1 MTFPAAAPTIAISA
15 TFTAEPVE
23 ESLRFWKE
31 ELGWVDTIR
40 FAPFNQVFQQLLDPA
55 SLLAGNR
62 AGVNVLLIRL
72 EDWLRSGDEEAA
84 LSRQFVEA
92 ARAASA
98 AWPVPLL
105 VVFCPDSPAA
115 DYEPVRERI
124 GRELAEASTVHMVT
138 PEELLALYPVETV
151 HDPHGDELGRVP
163 YTPEFF
169 AALGTLIARRIHAL
183 RMKPF
188 KVIALDCDD
197 TLWRGVCGE
206 DGPEGVELD
215 PPRRALQQFMLRQH
229 DAGMLLC
236 LASKN
241 NAEDVFETF
250 RAHPEMPL
258 RLEHFVSHR
267 INWDSKGHNL
277 RALANE
283 LQLGLDS
290 FILIDDNP
298 KECGEASTTV
308 PEILALPLPA
318 EADEIPEFLQHV
330 WAFDHLRVTGE
341 DRRRAAMYRA
351 EIERGRLE
359 RQAASLE
366 DFLRS
371 LRLEVRIEPA
381 AADQLPRVAQL
392 TARTNQMNFSTVRRT
407 EGEVR
412 EFLRQGGE
420 CLVATVEDRF
430 GGYGLTGVILFT
442 SDNGA
447 LKIDTFLASCR
458 VLGRG
463 VEHRMFRRLGEIAL
477 ERGLKRV
484 EAIYAASPRNRPAL
498 LFLESFASQY
508 HLTRSGGMRFLIPA
522 EVAAALEYRPVNG
535 KPAYAA
541 APAAPAQAIE
551 PRLDYARIARESR
564 SARTVLERMRERRA
578 APEGAKN
585 TGIAPRTELERE
597 LAAMWAELLGV
608 RQVGIDRSF
617 FDLGGHSLMAVQ
629 LLSRVRDRYGV
640 NLSLE
645 VVYSGEFNV
654 AELARAIELNQIEQA
669 GGTAYGDLLR
679 EVERLTDEEVR
690 AMLDQEE
697 PSRPA

>member
-1 MTFPAAAPTIAISA
+1 
-15 TFTAEPVE
+15 
-23 ESLRFWKE
+23 
-31 ELGWVDTIR
+31 
-40 FAPFNQVFQQLLDPA
+40 
-55 SLLAGNR
+55 
-62 AGVNVLLIRL
+62 
-72 EDWLRSGDEEAA
+72 
-84 LSRQFVEA
+84 
-92 ARAASA
+92 
-98 AWPVPLL
+98 
-105 VVFCPDSPAA
+105 
-115 DYEPVRERI
+115 
-124 GRELAEASTVHMVT
+124 
-138 PEELLALYPVETV
+138 
-151 HDPHGDELGRVP
+151 
-163 YTPEFF
+163 
-169 AALGTLIARRIHAL
+169 
-183 RMKPF
+183 
-188 KVIALDCDD
+188 
-197 TLWRGVCGE
+197 
-206 DGPEGVELD
+206 
-215 PPRRALQQFMLRQH
+215 MLRQH

-298 KECGEASTTV
+298 KECGEASTTA

-366 DFLRS
+366 DFLSS

-412 EFLRQGGE
+412 EFLRAGGE

-430 GGYGLTGVILFT
+430 GGYGLTGVILYT
-442 SDNGA
+442 CDNGS

-463 VEHRMFRRLGEIAL
+463 VEHRMFRRLGEIAI

-484 EAIYAASPRNRPAL
+484 EATYAASARNRPAL

-508 HLTRSGGMRFLIPA
+508 HLARSGGMRFLIPA

-535 KPAYAA
+535 KPAYATA
-541 APAAPAQAIE
+541 PPAPAHAIE

-564 SARTVLERMRERRA
+564 SARTVLERMRERKA
-578 APEGAKN
+578 APESAAMAG
-585 TGIAPRTELERE
+585 TAPRTALERE
-597 LAAMWAELLGV
+597 LAAMWADLLGAGP
-608 RQVGIDRSF
+608 VGIDRSF

-645 VVYSGEFNV
+645 VVYSGEFTV

-669 GGTAYGDLLR
+669 GGAVYGDLLR